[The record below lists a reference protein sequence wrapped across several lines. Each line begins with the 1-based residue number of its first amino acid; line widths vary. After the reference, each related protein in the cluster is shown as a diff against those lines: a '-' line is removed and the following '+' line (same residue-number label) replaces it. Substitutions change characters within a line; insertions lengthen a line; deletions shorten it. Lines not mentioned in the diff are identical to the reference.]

1 MLKQT
6 KELKHYINLNFD
18 DSYERVNH
26 MKNCYEGET
35 AYIICPGPSINSF
48 SEGFLEEYL
57 SDKLTLSI
65 KQAYHKA
72 PTSSDF
78 LLLNHCNLDDWQ
90 DIDKD
95 NVITGWIIWDAN
107 QGYELVNGNFPCDF
121 ILDTYKLG
129 DGAYDMK
136 NSITELKTW
145 ELMMFDNRLARPWGG
160 GITYEIAIPLAV
172 HLGCKKIVLIGMDL
186 HATTLE
192 KMNELGVDKIPTD
205 HNYSDIKYKNTHMEV
220 SRKEIES
227 VISKGEFA
235 SDEIVNKLLKN
246 TILNLK
252 FRDRIIFDGY
262 PRTVDQ
268 AKNLDLIL
276 KESNQ
281 KIDLIISLVV
291 PREIIEK
298 RIIGRV
304 TCDKCNLT
312 LNEFFN
318 KEKINLHPCGKEFFV
333 KRIDDNLE
341 TIMSRYDI
349 YTKTTE
355 PVLNFLLKNSNFQ
368 EIDGTLEIEE
378 ITAKID
384 TFINV

>member
-1 MLKQT
+1 M
-6 KELKHYINLNFD
+6 N
-18 DSYERVNH
+18 
-26 MKNCYEGET
+26 
-35 AYIICPGPSINSF
+35 IILFGPPGAGKGTQAQSI
-48 SEGFLEEYL
+48 
-57 SDKLTLSI
+57 
-65 KQAYHKA
+65 
-72 PTSSDF
+72 
-78 LLLNHCNLDDWQ
+78 
-90 DIDKD
+90 
-95 NVITGWIIWDAN
+95 V
-107 QGYELVNGNFPCDF
+107 
-121 ILDTYKLG
+121 
-129 DGAYDMK
+129 
-136 NSITELKTW
+136 
-145 ELMMFDNRLARPWGG
+145 
-160 GITYEIAIPLAV
+160 
-172 HLGCKKIVLIGMDL
+172 KK
-186 HATTLE
+186 
-192 KMNELGVDKIPTD
+192 
-205 HNYSDIKYKNTHMEV
+205 HNYFQLSTGDLLRNEIKKKTDLGN
-220 SRKEIES
+220 EIEGI
-227 VISKGEFA
+227 ISKGNFA

-262 PRTVDQ
+262 PRSIEQ

-276 KESNQ
+276 NEFDQ

-318 KEKINLHPCGKEFFV
+318 KEEIDLHPCGKEYFI
-333 KRIDDNLE
+333 KRKDDNLE

-355 PVLNFLLKNSNFQ
+355 PVLNFLSKNLNFH
-368 EIDGTLEIEE
+368 EIDGTLEIDE

>member
-1 MLKQT
+1 
-6 KELKHYINLNFD
+6 
-18 DSYERVNH
+18 VN
-26 MKNCYEGET
+26 
-35 AYIICPGPSINSF
+35 IILFGPPGA
-48 SEGFLEEYL
+48 G
-57 SDKLTLSI
+57 KGT
-65 KQAYHKA
+65 QAQ
-72 PTSSDF
+72 
-78 LLLNHCNLDDWQ
+78 L
-90 DIDKD
+90 I
-95 NVITGWIIWDAN
+95 V
-107 QGYELVNGNFPCDF
+107 
-121 ILDTYKLG
+121 
-129 DGAYDMK
+129 
-136 NSITELKTW
+136 
-145 ELMMFDNRLARPWGG
+145 
-160 GITYEIAIPLAV
+160 
-172 HLGCKKIVLIGMDL
+172 KK
-186 HATTLE
+186 
-192 KMNELGVDKIPTD
+192 
-205 HNYSDIKYKNTHMEV
+205 HNYFQLSTGDLLRNEIKKKTDLG
-220 SRKEIES
+220 KEIEGI
-227 VISKGEFA
+227 ISKGNFA

-262 PRTVDQ
+262 PRSIEQ

-276 KESNQ
+276 NEFNQ

-318 KEKINLHPCGKEFFV
+318 KEEIDLHPCGKEYFI
-333 KRIDDNLE
+333 KRKDDNLE

-355 PVLNFLLKNSNFQ
+355 PVLNFLSKNSNFH
-368 EIDGTLEIEE
+368 EIDGTLEIDE